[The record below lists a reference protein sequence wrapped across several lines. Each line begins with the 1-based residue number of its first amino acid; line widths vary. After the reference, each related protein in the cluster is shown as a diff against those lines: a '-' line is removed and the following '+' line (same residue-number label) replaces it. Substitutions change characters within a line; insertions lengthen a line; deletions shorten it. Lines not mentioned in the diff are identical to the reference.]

1 LLLLDVVGTCYLL
14 NPRFYCAAYWKLL
27 DILIGFEVEFMFEEE
42 GGLIPPLES
51 ILGKVDEF

>member
-1 LLLLDVVGTCYLL
+1 LLLLVVGTCYLL
-14 NPRFYCAAYWKLL
+14 NPRFYCAADWKLL
-27 DILIGFEVEFMFEEE
+27 DILIGFEVEFVLEVV